1 MLAFIGLGLYGIR
14 DISLGALSFLRRANK
29 IFVEYYTSLL
39 PSFDAK
45 KLEIFL
51 KRNIE
56 IVTRKQ
62 LEEESGSKILEAAKK
77 YDVALL
83 IPGNPFVATTHISL
97 RIEAE
102 KKGIRTLVYPAPSIL
117 DGIIIATGLQS
128 YKMGRIVTIVY
139 PDESL
144 GYWPLTPY
152 EVLKEN
158 LRLGLHTLFLLDIK
172 ASEAKYM
179 TVKEG
184 LNILLETENK
194 VKGNLLKDSV
204 VIGIARATAPDQKVL
219 VGDINT
225 LLNADLGPPPHSI
238 VIPSLLHPEEIEALK
253 ILGNAKEEV
262 LKRWNLRVK
271 RELRFT

>member
-1 MLAFIGLGLYGIR
+1 MLAFIGLGLHGIR

-39 PSFDAK
+39 PNFEAK

-219 VGDINT
+219 VGDLNT
-225 LLNADLGPPPHSI
+225 LLNANLGPPPHSI

>member
-1 MLAFIGLGLYGIR
+1 
-14 DISLGALSFLRRANK
+14 
-29 IFVEYYTSLL
+29 
-39 PSFDAK
+39 
-45 KLEIFL
+45 
-51 KRNIE
+51 
-56 IVTRKQ
+56 
-62 LEEESGSKILEAAKK
+62 
-77 YDVALL
+77 
-83 IPGNPFVATTHISL
+83 
-97 RIEAE
+97 
-102 KKGIRTLVYPAPSIL
+102 
-117 DGIIIATGLQS
+117 
-128 YKMGRIVTIVY
+128 MGRIVTIVY

-219 VGDINT
+219 VGDLNT
-225 LLNADLGPPPHSI
+225 LLNANLGPPPHSI

>member
-39 PSFDAK
+39 PNFEAK

-219 VGDINT
+219 VGDLNT
-225 LLNADLGPPPHSI
+225 LLNANLGPPPHSI